1 MKDALIALGMG
12 GPESVETIRPFLFNL
27 FSDREIINFHIGDF
41 PQRILARIIAS
52 KRSKR
57 IAPSYLKMGLGG
69 ASPQNVH
76 TKALLAKLPPI
87 YKEMTGRELDTF
99 PAMCYFHPF
108 IHEAVEAIAHQ
119 GYERLIILPLFPQFS
134 FTTTGACF
142 SKLNKHANVFTPYFK
157 EIITIP
163 HWYKDDSYCETI
175 VSRMKKAAEKI
186 GKNLKDCFVLFSAHS
201 LPEHYLNLGDPY
213 VTQIQNHAKIIT
225 DKVGVTNYK
234 ISYQSKV
241 GPVKWVGPS
250 TISTLEELKQSKTDN
265 IIVVPL
271 AFISDHIETLIE
283 LDEELLPEIRHS
295 GIKIERA
302 ASLNSDDD
310 FAYAISSIISRSK

>member
-57 IAPSYLKMGLGG
+57 IAPSYIKMGLGG

-76 TKALLAKLPPI
+76 TKALLAKLPPL
-87 YKEMTGRELDTF
+87 YKAMTGRDLDTF

-108 IHEAVEAIAHQ
+108 IHEAAEAIAQ
-119 GYERLIILPLFPQFS
+119 NGYERLIILPLFPQYS

-142 SKLNKHANVFTPYFK
+142 SKLNKHTNIFTPYFK
-157 EIITIP
+157 EIITVP
-163 HWYKDDSYCETI
+163 YWYKDESYCGAI
-175 VSRMKKAAEKI
+175 INRMEKAAAKI
-186 GKNLKDCFVLFSAHS
+186 GQNLKDCFVLFSAHS

-213 VTQIQNHAKIIT
+213 VSQIQDHAKIIAEIA
-225 DKVGVTNYK
+225 GVKNYK

-250 TISTLEELKQSKTDN
+250 TVSTLAELKNSKTDN
-265 IIVVPL
+265 IVVVPL

-283 LDEELLPEIRHS
+283 LDEELLPELRHS

-310 FAYAISSIISRSK
+310 FAIAVSRIIARSK